1 MCIYANILVPLHIVK
16 KQVELTNRSLPNKL
30 NQLKH

>member
-1 MCIYANILVPLHIVK
+1 MYTNKLVPLYIVK